1 MMPIERWVVAAML
14 GLGLASTA
22 GAPGQSPAQEPP
34 DDPPAQAAPPAPPA
48 AAADPVQEQLQKD
61 TDHLLQ
67 LVQELKLEVA
77 KAGSNTLSLT
87 ALRKADEVQK
97 LAKNLKETMKERG
110 QVSQSKP

>member
-1 MMPIERWVVAAML
+1 MMPYRRWIVAGML

-22 GAPGQSPAQEPP
+22 GAPGQSPAQDPP
-34 DDPPAQAAPPAPPA
+34 DDPPAQAAPSAP
-48 AAADPVQEQLQKD
+48 AADPAQEQLQKD

-67 LVQELKLEVA
+67 LVQELKQEVA
-77 KAGSNTLSLT
+77 KAGSNTLSLA

-97 LAKNLKETMKERG
+97 LAKNLKEKMKERG

>member
-1 MMPIERWVVAAML
+1 ML

-22 GAPGQSPAQEPP
+22 GAPGQSPAQDPP
-34 DDPPAQAAPPAPPA
+34 DDQPAQAAPSVPD
-48 AAADPVQEQLQKD
+48 ADPAQEQLQKD

-67 LVQELKLEVA
+67 LVQELKQEVA
-77 KAGSNTLSLT
+77 KAGSNTLSLA

-97 LAKNLKETMKERG
+97 LAKNLKEKMKERG

>member
-1 MMPIERWVVAAML
+1 MMPYRRWVVAGML

-22 GAPGQSPAQEPP
+22 GAPGQSPAQDPP
-34 DDPPAQAAPPAPPA
+34 DDQPAQAAPSVP
-48 AAADPVQEQLQKD
+48 AADPAQEQLQKD

-67 LVQELKLEVA
+67 LVQELKQEVA
-77 KAGSNTLSLT
+77 KAGSNTLSLA

-97 LAKNLKETMKERG
+97 LAKNLKEKMKERG

>member
-1 MMPIERWVVAAML
+1 ML

-22 GAPGQSPAQEPP
+22 GAPGQSPAQDPP
-34 DDPPAQAAPPAPPA
+34 DDQPAQAAPSVP
-48 AAADPVQEQLQKD
+48 AADPAQEQLQKD

-67 LVQELKLEVA
+67 LVQELKQEVA
-77 KAGSNTLSLT
+77 KAGSNTLSLA

-97 LAKNLKETMKERG
+97 LAKNLKEKMKERG

>member
-1 MMPIERWVVAAML
+1 MMPYRRWVVGLML

-34 DDPPAQAAPPAPPA
+34 DDPPAQAAAPVP
-48 AAADPVQEQLQKD
+48 AADPAQEQLQKD
-61 TDHLLQ
+61 TDQLLHLA
-67 LVQELKLEVA
+67 QELKLEVA

-97 LAKNLKETMKERG
+97 LAKNLKERMKERG